1 MSMPQSIS
9 SVFMAILRRD
19 MLLAFRRRQDLANP
33 LVFFVIAVSLF
44 PLGVSPEKSFLA
56 EAGAGIVW
64 VAALLATLLSL
75 DGLFR
80 SDFEDGSLEQLVL
93 SPSPLYAIVLAK
105 ILVHWLVTGLPLIL
119 LSPILG
125 LMMYLSSD
133 QIVLLGLTLLL
144 GTPVLSL
151 VGAIGAALTV
161 GLRVGG
167 VLISLLVLPLYIPV
181 LIFGAGTVN
190 AAASGLSVA
199 GYLALLGAFFMLA
212 LVLAPLAA
220 AAALRISMTNS

>member
-93 SPSPLYAIVLAK
+93 SPSPLYVIVLAK
-105 ILVHWLVTGLPLIL
+105 ILVHWLDRKSTRL
-119 LSPILG
+119 
-125 LMMYLSSD
+125 
-133 QIVLLGLTLLL
+133 
-144 GTPVLSL
+144 
-151 VGAIGAALTV
+151 
-161 GLRVGG
+161 
-167 VLISLLVLPLYIPV
+167 
-181 LIFGAGTVN
+181 N
-190 AAASGLSVA
+190 
-199 GYLALLGAFFMLA
+199 
-212 LVLAPLAA
+212 
-220 AAALRISMTNS
+220 